1 MAGENVQF
9 AQSTP
14 SDWQS
19 FLTGLGN
26 SALQIATSRLSKNDQ
41 RVSEVQQAPATAAGE
56 LTKYIPLLLV
66 AGVILIGL
74 VILKKR

>member
-1 MAGENVQF
+1 MAGENITF

-14 SDWQS
+14 DGWQS

-56 LTKYIPLLLV
+56 LSKYIPFLIV
-66 AGVILIGL
+66 AGVVLVGL

>member
-1 MAGENVQF
+1 MAGENVTF
-9 AQSTP
+9 SQSSP

-19 FLTGLGN
+19 FLSGLGN

-56 LTKYIPLLLV
+56 LSKYIPILLV
-66 AGVILIGL
+66 AGVVLIGL
-74 VILKKR
+74 VILKRK